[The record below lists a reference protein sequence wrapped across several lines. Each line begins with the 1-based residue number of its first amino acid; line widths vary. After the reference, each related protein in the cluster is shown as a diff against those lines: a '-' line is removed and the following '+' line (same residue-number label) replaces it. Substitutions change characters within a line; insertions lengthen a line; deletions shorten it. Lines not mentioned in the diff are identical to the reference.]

1 VSEFL
6 AGWVAGPEAA
16 GVAKGEL
23 RPALSLGLALTA
35 LVFMALPAAIG
46 IVLLLGGLT

>member
-6 AGWVAGPEAA
+6 AGWVAGPDAVSAA
-16 GVAKGEL
+16 NGEL
-23 RPALSLGLALTA
+23 RPGLRLAVALTA

-46 IVLLLGGLT
+46 ILVLLGSLT